1 MNRLIGQILS
11 SIAGEDGV
19 GKRLRKRERERER
32 ERENRSPKGNMWPIS
47 AFKYKVSK

>member
-32 ERENRSPKGNMWPIS
+32 ENRSPKGNMWPIS

>member
-32 ERENRSPKGNMWPIS
+32 ENRSPKGNMWL
-47 AFKYKVSK
+47 AGA